1 MSNSSIDTLNNT
13 KKETENE
20 TKIYLLDNFDS
31 FTYNLV
37 DEFKQLG
44 FEVIIYRNNVAA
56 EYIYAQIEKE
66 TQPVVVVLSPGPGNP
81 QSAGCLL
88 DLVALC
94 RGNYPLFGI
103 CLGHQAIIESFGGE
117 IGLAPETVHGKL
129 SAVEHN
135 NHPIF
140 NGFAQRINV
149 ARYHSLQA
157 THMPSTLEVIAHYQE
172 IPMAVMSEQDRILGF
187 QFHPESILTTQGSH
201 LIKQS
206 LHYLTSSSSNQTL

>member
-1 MSNSSIDTLNNT
+1 MSTPS
-13 KKETENE
+13 K

-56 EYIYAQIEKE
+56 DYIYNKIEQE
-66 TQPVVVVLSPGPGNP
+66 NQPVVVVLSPGPGNP

-88 DLVALC
+88 ELVNLC
-94 RGNYPLFGI
+94 KGNYPLFGI
-103 CLGHQAIIESFGGE
+103 CLGHQAIVESFGGE
-117 IGLAPETVHGKL
+117 IGLSPETVHGKL
-129 SAVEHN
+129 SAIDHKQ
-135 NHPIF
+135 HPIF
-140 NGFAQRINV
+140 AGFPQRINV

-157 THMPSTLEVIAHYQE
+157 TEVPAALTVIANYQG
-172 IPMAVMSEQDRILGF
+172 IPMAVINEQDKVLGF

-206 LHYLTSSSSNQTL
+206 LQYLSGEQP

>member
-1 MSNSSIDTLNNT
+1 MSQSQ
-13 KKETENE
+13 EY
-20 TKIYLLDNFDS
+20 KIYLLDNFDS

-56 EYIYAQIEKE
+56 SFIREQMDQES
-66 TQPVVVVLSPGPGNP
+66 QPVVLVLSPGPGDP

-88 DLVALC
+88 ELIKIC
-94 RGNYPLFGI
+94 KGNYPMFGI
-103 CLGHQAIIESFGGE
+103 CLGHQAIIESYGGK
-117 IGLAPETVHGKL
+117 IGLAPETVHGKT
-129 SAVEHN
+129 SSVDHN

-140 NGFAQRINV
+140 DNLPAKLPV

-157 THMPSTLEVIAHYQE
+157 VTMPKQIDVIANLEQ
-172 IPMAVMSEQDRILGF
+172 IPMAIIAEQDRALGF
-187 QFHPESILTTQGSH
+187 QFHPESILTTQGSI

-206 LHYLTSSSSNQTL
+206 LQYLVTSNHQ